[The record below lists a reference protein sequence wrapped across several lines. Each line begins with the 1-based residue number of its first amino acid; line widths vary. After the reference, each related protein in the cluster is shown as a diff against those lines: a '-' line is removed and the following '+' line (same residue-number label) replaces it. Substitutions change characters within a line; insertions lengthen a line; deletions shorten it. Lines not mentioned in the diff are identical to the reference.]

1 MQRPG
6 NETTLNDNF
15 MHTGIPKQK
24 RGQVWQ
30 FFIQQRK
37 LDGDG
42 GASSHGHINLEIP
55 YEQLLRQLT
64 SQQHAI
70 LIDLGTV

>member
-1 MQRPG
+1 MLKFQIIQF
-6 NETTLNDNF
+6 E
-15 MHTGIPKQK
+15 GIPKHK

-30 FFIQQRK
+30 FFIQQK
-37 LDGDG
+37 SLGVE
-42 GASSHGHINLEIP
+42 SNNNLCHLNMEAT

-70 LIDLGTV
+70 LIDLG

>member
-1 MQRPG
+1 MY
-6 NETTLNDNF
+6 LILKL
-15 MHTGIPKQK
+15 MCLGIPKHK

-37 LDGDG
+37 LEG
-42 GASSHGHINLEIP
+42 GHPVSPNFSHINTDIP

-70 LIDLGTV
+70 LIDLGILKF